1 MIDILFIEWFEIQ
14 NLLKWTTEHKY
25 LKKSINNIE
34 SILFDNINVNN
45 VNKVEN
51 KIGEKLCMILNVNIK
66 I

>member
-34 SILFDNINVNN
+34 SILFDNINVINN
-45 VNKVEN
+45 KANKVKN
-51 KIGEKLCMILNVNIK
+51 KIGEKLY
-66 I
+66 

>member
-34 SILFDNINVNN
+34 SILFFNNINVINN
-45 VNKVEN
+45 NANKVKN
-51 KIGEKLCMILNVNIK
+51 KIGEKLY
-66 I
+66 

>member
-34 SILFDNINVNN
+34 SILFDNINVINN
-45 VNKVEN
+45 NANKVKN
-51 KIGEKLCMILNVNIK
+51 KIGEKLY
-66 I
+66 

>member
-34 SILFDNINVNN
+34 SILFFNNINVINN
-45 VNKVEN
+45 NTNKVKN
-51 KIGEKLCMILNVNIK
+51 KIGEKLY
-66 I
+66 